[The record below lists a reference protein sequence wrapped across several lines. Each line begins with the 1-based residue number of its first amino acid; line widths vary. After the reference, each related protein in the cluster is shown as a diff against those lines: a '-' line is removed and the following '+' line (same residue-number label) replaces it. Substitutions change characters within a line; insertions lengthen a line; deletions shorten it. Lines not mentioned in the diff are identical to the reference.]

1 MQGDVIDASNVNILK
16 QLCSIK
22 PFSLAGLTWAF
33 GVATLANHFAT
44 VLTVVVAV
52 ANLLASQAI
61 CNCTLATCASLP
73 LFDRWFGKQIR
84 TTLLG

>member
-1 MQGDVIDASNVNILK
+1 MQGDVVCASNVNILK
-16 QLCSIK
+16 QLHSIK
-22 PFSLAGLTWAF
+22 PSHLAGLTWVF
-33 GVATLANHFAT
+33 GVATLENHFAT

-61 CNCTLATCASLP
+61 CNCTLATCVPLL

-84 TTLLG
+84 TMLLG